1 MESTGLF
8 SKQGRELPV
17 SEAPSFQRK
26 HLLGLRDMS
35 AAEINVILDTARA
48 FKEVL
53 GRPIKKV
60 PTLRGRTIMNLFFES
75 STRTRTSFE
84 LAAKRLSA
92 DLLNVNPASSSL
104 SKGESL
110 KDMALT
116 LNAMRPDILI
126 VRHKESGVPAL
137 ISRYTDAVV
146 VSAGDGAHEH
156 PTQGLIDLFTAREAL
171 GEIEGKSVVIIGD
184 VRYSRVARSDIYG
197 FRKLGAR
204 VAVVSPA
211 TLLPVELDHLG
222 VETYYRLREVLPQ
235 ADVVILLRIQRERQD
250 QFNFPNLREY
260 ARFFGLGEE
269 GADLLKPEALV
280 MHPGPINR
288 GVEIASKVADAT
300 QKPRTLILDQV
311 THGIAVRM
319 AVLYLLVNKVGWQVE
334 ENE

>member
-1 MESTGLF
+1 M
-8 SKQGRELPV
+8 
-17 SEAPSFQRK
+17 SETFAWQRK

-35 AAEINVILDTARA
+35 PEEIRSILDTARA

-53 GRPIKKV
+53 TRPIKKV
-60 PTLRGRTIMNLFFES
+60 PSLRGRTIMNLFFEP

-92 DLLNVNPASSSL
+92 DLLNVNPSSSSL

-137 ISRYTDAVV
+137 ISRYTEASV

-156 PTQGLIDLFTAREAL
+156 PTQGLIDLFTVREHL
-171 GEIEGKSVVIIGD
+171 GEIEGKTVVIIGD
-184 VRYSRVARSDIYG
+184 LRYSRVARSDIYG
-197 FRKLGAR
+197 FVKLGAR
-204 VAVVSPA
+204 VVAVSPA
-211 TLLPVELDHLG
+211 TLLPAGIERLG
-222 VETYYRLREVLPQ
+222 VECYHRLREALPQ
-235 ADVVILLRIQRERQD
+235 ADVVILLRIQKERQD
-250 QFNFPNLREY
+250 QLNFPNLREY

-269 GADLLKPEALV
+269 GARFLRPQALI

-288 GVEIASKVADAT
+288 GIEISGEIADSPHTV
-300 QKPRTLILDQV
+300 ILDQV

-319 AVLYLLVNKVGWQVE
+319 AVLYLLTNKVGWKVE
-334 ENE
+334 QADD